1 MKFLENAK
9 TKLVSVG
16 GRAGLK
22 IQKYSPE
29 ILLGVGIIS
38 FAGTVVMA
46 CRATLKAQEVL
57 EEHSNAM
64 DMIEE
69 AIEVAA
75 DPEEYSEED
84 AKKDKMTTYCKTA
97 VKLAKLYAPAVAL
110 GALSLTSILVSRNIL
125 NKRYLAV
132 TAAYNGLSEV
142 FNTYRNR
149 VRDELGDQ
157 MDRHF
162 RYGSEI
168 QKVDTEYTDENGKTK
183 KKKEEVENIDPEK
196 RCPDDTS
203 VFFDESNPNWDRN
216 PEFCRAF
223 LNAQCAMANNILQAR
238 GHIFLNEVYDML
250 GFPHTQVGSVIG
262 WVKGLGDDYIDFGL
276 YNPENEEAR
285 RFVNGKSNAILLQ
298 FNHDGVIWNKI

>member
-9 TKLVSVG
+9 TKLVAVS

-29 ILLGVGIIS
+29 ILLGVGIVS

-57 EEHSNAM
+57 EEHNDAM

-84 AKKDKMTTYCKTA
+84 VKKDKMTTYCKTA

-110 GALSLTSILVSRNIL
+110 GALSLTSILASRNIL

-142 FNTYRNR
+142 FNTYRKR

-183 KKKEEVENIDPEK
+183 KKKEEVENVDPEK

-203 VFFDESNPNWDRN
+203 VFFDEGNPNWDRN

-223 LNAQCAMANNILQAR
+223 LNAQCSIANNILQAR

-250 GFPHTQVGSVIG
+250 GFPHTQIGSVIG